1 MCAESERRS
10 VSIATMLPWGQHK
23 ERSPQLPSLSID
35 MDIRPGEFVMRTL
48 FADFTLQAE
57 KKIETVLAES
67 VSDVW
72 ILLYANIN
80 AFIFWLGSVLY
91 SNSQDTLICLNYQL
105 KNCFVPDNFFYFL
118 ENLEL
123 SLAAPKKLRI
133 NLVLNLESTA
143 RIARSLHDYIRF
155 CY

>member
-1 MCAESERRS
+1 MFVSSIIMSAESERRS

-67 VSDVW
+67 VSD
-72 ILLYANIN
+72 I
-80 AFIFWLGSVLY
+80 
-91 SNSQDTLICLNYQL
+91 
-105 KNCFVPDNFFYFL
+105 
-118 ENLEL
+118 
-123 SLAAPKKLRI
+123 
-133 NLVLNLESTA
+133 
-143 RIARSLHDYIRF
+143 
-155 CY
+155 